1 MANTVVVGAQWGDEA
16 KGKVVDVL
24 ATDADYVIRYNGGN
38 NAGHTVVIGS
48 EVYKFHLIPCG
59 ILRSNIV
66 SIIGDGEVV
75 DPGVLVSEIDELE
88 RRGISTQNLKVSMN
102 AHVIMPYHVLL
113 DRLEEERK
121 GRNALGTTARGIG
134 PAYAD
139 KASRIGIRMAE
150 FVDPRRFR
158 SRLSE
163 NLKLKNAI
171 ITKIYEAEGFPLD
184 AILEEYLVYADRI
197 RPYVTDT
204 NYLVAE
210 AAQKGARLLF
220 EGAQGT
226 LLDIDYGTYP
236 FVTSSH
242 TVAGAASLGTGVGPR
257 AFDRIVGVAKAYT
270 TRVGAGV
277 FPTELLDSTGE
288 YIRERGNE
296 YGTTTGR
303 PRRCGW
309 CDTVAIRYSAMVNGF
324 TDLAITLL
332 DVLTGLETL
341 KICRA
346 YLCDGSET
354 NRLPSDWESIRECV
368 PVYDELPGWTE
379 DISRITHFDDLPT
392 NAKGYI
398 QHIERLVGVPVSLI
412 SVGPSREQTIE
423 L

>member
-24 ATDADYVIRYNGGN
+24 AADADYVIRYNGGN

-59 ILRSNIV
+59 ILRSNVV
-66 SIIGDGEVV
+66 SVIGDGEVV
-75 DPGVLVSEIDELE
+75 DPGVLVSELDELE
-88 RRGISTQNLKVSMN
+88 RRGISTKNLKVSMN

-150 FVDPRRFR
+150 FIDPGRFR

-277 FPTELLDSTGE
+277 FPTELLDATGE

-354 NRLPSDWESIRECV
+354 DRLPSDWESIRECV

-379 DISRITHFDDLPT
+379 DISRITHFDDLPA